1 MLQYIFPVKDNSA
14 WKCLVIIGIGLV
26 VLMLSITGCAS
37 NGDVHSNEDVDSNGD
52 YERLEKHVAELQSQI
67 DELRRTTSETIEV
80 LQANNRSIKA
90 LVEGTFVNGLDIL
103 GSHIDDCHFN
113 TRRLACA
120 EFRANLEEYKAS
132 FFIE

>member
-1 MLQYIFPVKDNSA
+1 MLQHIFPAKHNSA
-14 WKCLVIIGIGLV
+14 WKCLVIISIGMV
-26 VLMLSITGCAS
+26 VLILSITGCAA
-37 NGDVHSNEDVDSNGD
+37 NGDVDSNGD
-52 YERLEKHVAELQSQI
+52 YERLEKQVAQLQSQI
-67 DELRRTTSETIEV
+67 YELRRITSETIEV
-80 LQANNRSIKA
+80 LQANNRSIKV
-90 LVEGTFVNGLDIL
+90 LVEGTFVNGLDIQ

>member
-1 MLQYIFPVKDNSA
+1 MIQYIFPAKHNSA
-14 WKCLVIIGIGLV
+14 WNRLLIISIGLS
-26 VLMLSITGCAS
+26 VLMLSITGCES
-37 NGDVHSNEDVDSNGD
+37 NGNVAGNVDYD
-52 YERLEKHVAELQSQI
+52 RLVKQVAELQSQI
-67 DELRRTTSETIEV
+67 NELHQSNSETIKI
-80 LQANNRSIKA
+80 LQANNRSLKV

-103 GSHIDDCHFN
+103 GSHIDECHFN

>member
-1 MLQYIFPVKDNSA
+1 MIQYIFPAKHNSA
-14 WKCLVIIGIGLV
+14 WNRLLIISIGLS
-26 VLMLSITGCAS
+26 VLMLSITGCES
-37 NGDVHSNEDVDSNGD
+37 NGNVDGNVD
-52 YERLEKHVAELQSQI
+52 YDRLVKQVAELQLQI
-67 DELRRTTSETIEV
+67 NELHQTNSETIKI
-80 LQANNRSIKA
+80 LQANNRSLKV

>member
-1 MLQYIFPVKDNSA
+1 MIQYIFPAKHNSA
-14 WKCLVIIGIGLV
+14 WNRLLIISIGLS
-26 VLMLSITGCAS
+26 VLMLSITGCES
-37 NGDVHSNEDVDSNGD
+37 NGNADANVDYDS
-52 YERLEKHVAELQSQI
+52 LVKQVAELQLQI
-67 DELRRTTSETIEV
+67 NELHQSNSETIKI
-80 LQANNRSIKA
+80 LQANNRSLKV

-103 GSHIDDCHFN
+103 GSHMDDCHFN

>member
-1 MLQYIFPVKDNSA
+1 MLQHIFSAKHNSA
-14 WKCLVIIGIGLV
+14 WGSLLIISIGISV
-26 VLMLSITGCAS
+26 VMLSVTGCES
-37 NGDVHSNEDVDSNGD
+37 NGDVDGNVDYD
-52 YERLEKHVAELQSQI
+52 RLQKQVAELQSQI
-67 DELRRTTSETIEV
+67 NELRITTSETIEIM
-80 LQANNRSIKA
+80 QTNNRSIKV

>member
-1 MLQYIFPVKDNSA
+1 MIQYSFPAKHNSA
-14 WKCLVIIGIGLV
+14 WNRLLIISIGLS
-26 VLMLSITGCAS
+26 VLMLSITGCES
-37 NGDVHSNEDVDSNGD
+37 NGNVAGNVDYD
-52 YERLEKHVAELQSQI
+52 RLVKQVAELQSQI
-67 DELRRTTSETIEV
+67 NELHQSNSETIKI
-80 LQANNRSIKA
+80 LQANNRSLKV